1 MADTARPDP
10 VQFSQRWRVRTYEV
24 DENGHVNNAVYLQWA
39 EHLSA
44 EHAEAMGFG
53 REWALARG
61 CAWLIRRHEITYH
74 LPARRADEI
83 ELTVRVI
90 GIGGV
95 RGRRHTEVR
104 RAADGVLLAEV
115 TSEWVYVGVAD
126 GRPTRVPAELVKAFS
141 PVVGE

>member
-10 VQFSQRWRVRTYEV
+10 VQFSQRWRVR
-24 DENGHVNNAVYLQWA
+24 
-39 EHLSA
+39 
-44 EHAEAMGFG
+44 
-53 REWALARG
+53 
-61 CAWLIRRHEITYH
+61 
-74 LPARRADEI
+74 
-83 ELTVRVI
+83 
-90 GIGGV
+90 
-95 RGRRHTEVR
+95 R